1 MEPRIDSRLR
11 RRSGTLCG
19 LLRRRA
25 PDVVANLVRVDARD
39 ELVLGREDEERGAV
53 QRVGSG
59 REDGN
64 VLVQLLDPE
73 EDLRAF
79 GTADPVPLARLDR
92 LRPIHGLE
100 VVEEHLRVVG
110 DPEEPLLHDARLD
123 HRAAALARAVR
134 EHLLVRDHGLVV
146 RTPLDRRALP
156 VREPA
161 LVELQELP
169 LLPAVVL
176 DVVGRERAVPV
187 VGPADPPHRARDVL
201 DVPLGALARM
211 DAVADRSV
219 LGRQPERVESLRV
232 QHVHA
237 VSRAEAR
244 DDVPDRVDEH
254 VPHVEGSRRI
264 REASRGR
271 SSWVCTGSFETW
283 NAFASSQTRCHFCS
297 IALASYLSITVSLVS
312 EEQKSLS
319 RERLHENG
327 RGSRRARP
335 LTYARSLITSRKR
348 YQAESGDARTL
359 SRLRARRTG

>member
-1 MEPRIDSRLR
+1 MPDREIERRREVEIALVVGRNGHDRARPVVHQHVVGDVDRQPLAVHGVHGMEPRIDSRLLG
-11 RRSGTLCG
+11 RSGALCG

-64 VLVQLLDPE
+64 VLVELLDPE

-123 HRAAALARAVR
+123 HRAAALARAVS

-146 RTPLDRRALP
+146 RTPLDGRALP
-156 VREPA
+156 IREPA

-201 DVPLGALARM
+201 DVPLCALARM

-219 LGRQPERVESLRV
+219 LGRQPEGVESLRV

-237 VSRAEAR
+237 VSR
-244 DDVPDRVDEH
+244 
-254 VPHVEGSRRI
+254 
-264 REASRGR
+264 
-271 SSWVCTGSFETW
+271 
-283 NAFASSQTRCHFCS
+283 
-297 IALASYLSITVSLVS
+297 
-312 EEQKSLS
+312 
-319 RERLHENG
+319 
-327 RGSRRARP
+327 RGSA
-335 LTYARSLITSRKR
+335 
-348 YQAESGDARTL
+348 
-359 SRLRARRTG
+359 